1 MPRKKPDGIS
11 ALVSKD
17 TEPVSIQALTMQDWY
32 AGFALMGMFAAGKE
46 ATEETIS
53 TAIET
58 GIYAVEKRQEFFND
72 QQ

>member
-32 AGFALMGMFAAGKE
+32 AGFALMGLLARGE
-46 ATEETIS
+46 EVTDATVMS
-53 TAIET
+53 AIET
-58 GIYAVEKRQEFFND
+58 GVYAVEKRQEILD
-72 QQ
+72 AQQ